1 MQAEGESWRGGGGG
15 SEEGKGAAKEEG
27 RLIMSWGLGKDSE
40 HCKPHF
46 SSGDPCQETLAGSVV
61 FLRELIGR

>member
-1 MQAEGESWRGGGGG
+1 MGGG